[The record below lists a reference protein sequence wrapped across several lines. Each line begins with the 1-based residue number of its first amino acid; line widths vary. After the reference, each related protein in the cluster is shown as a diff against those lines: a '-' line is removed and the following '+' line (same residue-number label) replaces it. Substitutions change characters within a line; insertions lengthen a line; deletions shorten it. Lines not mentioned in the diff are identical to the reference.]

1 MKINA
6 VFQRKGTDIETEP
19 CIVENVIELSES
31 EYDYFSHNLLKNF
44 DFIAENKDQMYYKD
58 GVNHCLL
65 VFGENHSD
73 GILVRSEGSN
83 YARYSAH
90 IPNARQLWEM
100 NNIKQEESI
109 KDRFDSKIKDCYSE
123 YEKQWMQLG
132 IKELLD
138 NAEEIATVQ
147 HMAYELPAYASD
159 KEKEYLLKF
168 KNPLEVVSDFWIENG
183 YETLVIDDLQLV
195 LNRIVYDKDAEADYE
210 MEAETE
216 SESETETYT
225 AMQI

>member
-1 MKINA
+1 
-6 VFQRKGTDIETEP
+6 
-19 CIVENVIELSES
+19 
-31 EYDYFSHNLLKNF
+31 
-44 DFIAENKDQMYYKD
+44 MYCKD

-100 NNIKQEESI
+100 NNLKQEGSI
-109 KDRFDSKIKDCYSE
+109 KDRFDSKIIDCYSE

-147 HMAYELPAYASD
+147 HMASELPSYASD

-168 KNPLEVVSDFWIENG
+168 KNPLEVVSDFWISQNG
-183 YETLVIDDLQLV
+183 YGTLVIDDLQLV
-195 LNRIVYDKDAEADYE
+195 LNRIVYDKDAEVDYE
-210 MEAETE
+210 MEE
-216 SESETETYT
+216 SESEPEKEIQGV
-225 AMQI
+225 MQI

>member
-1 MKINA
+1 ML
-6 VFQRKGTDIETEP
+6 T
-19 CIVENVIELSES
+19 
-31 EYDYFSHNLLKNF
+31 LLT
-44 DFIAENKDQMYYKD
+44 
-58 GVNHCLL
+58 
-65 VFGENHSD
+65 
-73 GILVRSEGSN
+73 N

-90 IPNARQLWEM
+90 IPNARQLWKM

-109 KDRFDSKIKDCYSE
+109 KDRFDSKIKDCYRE

-147 HMAYELPAYASD
+147 HMASELPAYASD

-195 LNRIVYDKDAEADYE
+195 LNRIVYDKDAEVDYE
-210 MEAETE
+210 MEDEAE

>member
-44 DFIAENKDQMYYKD
+44 DFIAENKDQMYCKD

-65 VFGENHSD
+65 VLGENHSD
-73 GILVRSEGSN
+73 GILVSSEGSH

-123 YEKQWMQLG
+123 YKKQWMQLG

-147 HMAYELPAYASD
+147 HMASELPAYASD

-195 LNRIVYDKDAEADYE
+195 LNRIVYDKDAEVDYE
-210 MEAETE
+210 MEDEAE

>member
-1 MKINA
+1 M
-6 VFQRKGTDIETEP
+6 
-19 CIVENVIELSES
+19 
-31 EYDYFSHNLLKNF
+31 
-44 DFIAENKDQMYYKD
+44 
-58 GVNHCLL
+58 

-73 GILVRSEGSN
+73 GILVRSEGFN

-100 NNIKQEESI
+100 NNLKQEESI
-109 KDRFDSKIKDCYSE
+109 KDRFDSKIKDCYRE

-147 HMAYELPAYASD
+147 HMASELPAYASD

-210 MEAETE
+210 MEAEAE

>member
-73 GILVRSEGSN
+73 GILVSSEGSN

-109 KDRFDSKIKDCYSE
+109 KDRFDSKIKDCYRE

-147 HMAYELPAYASD
+147 HMASELPAYASD

-210 MEAETE
+210 MEE
-216 SESETETYT
+216 SDSELQGVIL
-225 AMQI
+225 MR

>member
-109 KDRFDSKIKDCYSE
+109 KDRFDSKIKDCYRE

-147 HMAYELPAYASD
+147 HMASELPAYASD

-210 MEAETE
+210 MEE
-216 SESETETYT
+216 SDSELQGVIL
-225 AMQI
+225 MR

>member
-6 VFQRKGTDIETEP
+6 VFQRKETDIETEP
-19 CIVENVIELSES
+19 CIVENIIELSES

-65 VFGENHSD
+65 VLGENHSD
-73 GILVRSEGSN
+73 GILVSSEGSN

-109 KDRFDSKIKDCYSE
+109 KDRFDSKIKDCYRE

-147 HMAYELPAYASD
+147 HMASELPAYASD

-195 LNRIVYDKDAEADYE
+195 FNRIVYDKDAEADYE
-210 MEAETE
+210 MEAEAE

>member
-6 VFQRKGTDIETEP
+6 VFQRKETDIETEP
-19 CIVENVIELSES
+19 CIVENIIELSES

-147 HMAYELPAYASD
+147 HMASELPAYASD

-168 KNPLEVVSDFWIENG
+168 KNPLEVVSDFWISQNG
-183 YETLVIDDLQLV
+183 YGTLFIDDLQLV
-195 LNRIVYDKDAEADYE
+195 LNRIVYDKDAEVDYE
-210 MEAETE
+210 MEE
-216 SESETETYT
+216 SESEPEKEIQGV
-225 AMQI
+225 MQI